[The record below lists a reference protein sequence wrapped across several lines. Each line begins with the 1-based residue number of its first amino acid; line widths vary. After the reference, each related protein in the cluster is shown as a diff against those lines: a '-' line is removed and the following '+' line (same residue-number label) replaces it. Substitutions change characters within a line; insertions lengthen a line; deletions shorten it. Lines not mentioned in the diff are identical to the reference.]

1 MSHSRQLEV
10 NVNGAWKHVMPFGF
24 GELALDAVKSAAQ
37 ALHEVSPATAWR
49 ITTTSREPRV
59 LGHMGRNTYG
69 LWVMKGD
76 KPE

>member
-24 GELALDAVKSAAQ
+24 GELAMDAVKSAAQ
-37 ALHEVSPATAWR
+37 ALYEVSPGTAWR
-49 ITTTSREPRV
+49 ITTNRNPPKV
-59 LGHMGRNTYG
+59 LGHLGRNTYG

-76 KPE
+76 KRE